1 MAKDKEKGVT
11 IVIKKVQAGHGGGHG
26 GAWKVAYADFVTAM
40 MAFFLVLWLTSA
52 DEETKAIVSHYFNH
66 PNTPYN
72 QGRDEKSTEAYPLG
86 EKLGQGDSV
95 QRGADG
101 LVPED
106 LVQKPLKDLKEQIES
121 KLGDITFGLELDSDV
136 DELKFSIPG
145 DELFVE
151 GGVELRKEALKR
163 LDQLAKIF
171 QKVQGHILIEGHLDR
186 KPPMS
191 GEDPYL
197 FSTERA
203 ISVMNYFVKNQK
215 MDEERFCPR
224 GIASRRAW
232 SMNSRGLASDDSK
245 NRRVEF
251 TVSLKN
257 ICSQE

>member
-11 IVIKKVQAGHGGGHG
+11 IVIKKIQAGGAGAHG

-40 MAFFLVLWLTSA
+40 MCFFLVMWLMGA
-52 DEETKAIVSHYFNH
+52 DEETKQEISHYFNH

-72 QGRDEKSTEAYPLG
+72 KGKDDTTQTVNPLG
-86 EKLGQGDSV
+86 EKFGQGDTIMK
-95 QRGADG
+95 GANG

-106 LVQKPLKDLKEQIES
+106 LVEKPLRDLKDQVES
-121 KLGDITFGLELDSDV
+121 TLGDITFGLEIDSDV

-145 DELFVE
+145 DELFAE
-151 GGVELRKEALKR
+151 GGSELKKDCYKR

-171 QKVQGHILIEGHLDR
+171 AKVQGNVLIEGHLDK
-186 KPPMS
+186 KPPLT

-197 FSTERA
+197 FSTQRA
-203 ISVMNYFVKNQK
+203 ISVMNYFVKTHK

-232 SMNSRGLASDDSK
+232 TTNGRKVAASDDSR

-257 ICSQE
+257 ICSE

>member
-1 MAKDKEKGVT
+1 VAKDKEKGVT

-52 DEETKAIVSHYFNH
+52 DEETKAVVSHYFNH
-66 PNTPYN
+66 PNTPYDK
-72 QGRDEKSTEAYPLG
+72 GRDEKSTEAIPLG

-95 QRGADG
+95 SNGAEG
-101 LVPED
+101 QVPED
-106 LVQKPLKDLKEQIES
+106 LVQKPLRDLKDEVES
-121 KLGDITFGLELDSDV
+121 KLGDITFGLELDTDV
-136 DELKFSIPG
+136 DVLKFSIPG

-151 GGVELRKEALKR
+151 GGVEIRKDAYKR
-163 LDQLAKIF
+163 LDQLAAIF
-171 QKVQGHILIEGHLDR
+171 KKVQGNVLIEGHLDK
-186 KPPMS
+186 KPPIS

-203 ISVMNYFVKNQK
+203 ISVIHYFVKNQK
-215 MDEERFCPR
+215 LDEERFCPR

-232 SMNSRGLASDDSK
+232 SMNSRGLASDDVK

-257 ICSQE
+257 ICSQD

>member
-11 IVIKKVQAGHGGGHG
+11 IVIKKIQGGGAGAHG

-40 MAFFLVLWLTSA
+40 MCFFLVMWLMGA
-52 DEETKAIVSHYFNH
+52 DEETKQEISHYFNH

-72 QGRDEKSTEAYPLG
+72 KGKDDTTQTINPLG
-86 EKLGQGDSV
+86 EKFGQGDTIMK
-95 QRGADG
+95 GANG

-106 LVQKPLKDLKEQIES
+106 LVEKPLRDLKEQVET
-121 KLGDITFGLELDSDV
+121 KLGDITFGLEIDSDV
-136 DELKFSIPG
+136 DELKFSMPG
-145 DELFVE
+145 DELFAE
-151 GGVELRKEALKR
+151 GGAELKKDCFKR

-171 QKVQGHILIEGHLDR
+171 EKVQGNVLIEGHLDK
-186 KPPMS
+186 KPPLT

-197 FSTERA
+197 FSTQRA
-203 ISVMNYFVKNQK
+203 ISVMNYFVKNHK

-232 SMNSRGLASDDSK
+232 STNGRKVAASDDSR

-251 TVSLKN
+251 TVSLRN
-257 ICSQE
+257 ICSE

>member
-1 MAKDKEKGVT
+1 VAKDKEKGVT

>member
-1 MAKDKEKGVT
+1 VAKDKEKGVT
-11 IVIKKVQAGHGGGHG
+11 IVIKKVQGGHGGGHG

-72 QGRDEKSTEAYPLG
+72 KGRDEKSSEAVPLG
-86 EKLGQGDSV
+86 EKTAQGESMNK
-95 QRGADG
+95 GADG
-101 LVPED
+101 AVPED
-106 LVQKPLKDLKEQIES
+106 LVQKPLKDIKDEVES
-121 KLGDITFGLELDSDV
+121 KLGDITFGLEVDSDV
-136 DELKFSIPG
+136 EVLKFSIPG

-151 GGVELRKEALKR
+151 GGVEIRKDAYKR
-163 LDQLAKIF
+163 LDQLASIF
-171 QKVQGHILIEGHLDR
+171 KKVQGDVLIEGHLDK
-186 KPPMS
+186 KPPIS

-232 SMNSRGLASDDSK
+232 SMNSRGIASDNPK

-257 ICSQE
+257 ICSQD

>member
-52 DEETKAIVSHYFNH
+52 DEETKAVVSHYFNH

-106 LVQKPLKDLKEQIES
+106 LVQKPLKDLKEEIES

-151 GGVELRKEALKR
+151 GGVELRKEAQKR
-163 LDQLAKIF
+163 LEQLSKIF
-171 QKVQGHILIEGHLDR
+171 QKVQGNILIEGHLDR
-186 KPPMS
+186 KPPLS

>member
-11 IVIKKVQAGHGGGHG
+11 IVIKKIQAGHGGGHG

-52 DEETKAIVSHYFNH
+52 DEETKAVVSHYFNH

-106 LVQKPLKDLKEQIES
+106 LVQKPLKDLKEEIES
-121 KLGDITFGLELDSDV
+121 KLGDITFGLELHSDV

-151 GGVELRKEALKR
+151 GGVELRKDALKR

-171 QKVQGHILIEGHLDR
+171 QKVQGNVLIEGHLDR
-186 KPPMS
+186 KPPLS

-232 SMNSRGLASDDSK
+232 SMNSRGLASDESK

>member
-1 MAKDKEKGVT
+1 VAKDKEKGVT

-52 DEETKAIVSHYFNH
+52 DEETKAVVSHYFNH

-95 QRGADG
+95 QRGAEG

-106 LVQKPLKDLKEQIES
+106 LVEKPLKDLKEEIES

-151 GGVELRKEALKR
+151 GGVELRKDAQKR
-163 LDQLAKIF
+163 LEQLSKIF
-171 QKVQGHILIEGHLDR
+171 QKVQGNILIEGHLDR
-186 KPPMS
+186 KPPLS

>member
-72 QGRDEKSTEAYPLG
+72 QGRDEKSTEAFPLG

-151 GGVELRKEALKR
+151 GGVELRKDALKR
-163 LDQLAKIF
+163 LEQLSKIF
-171 QKVQGHILIEGHLDR
+171 QKVQGNILIEGHLDR
-186 KPPMS
+186 KPPLS

-203 ISVMNYFVKNQK
+203 ISVMNYFVKTQK